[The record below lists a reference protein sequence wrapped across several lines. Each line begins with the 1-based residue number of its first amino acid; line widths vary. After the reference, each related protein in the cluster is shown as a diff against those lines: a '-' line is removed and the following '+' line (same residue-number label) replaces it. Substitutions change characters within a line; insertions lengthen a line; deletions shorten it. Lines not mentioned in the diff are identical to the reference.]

1 MKRAHFPKD
10 SSYCLSK
17 RKDGQFFADWFCSL
31 SSLSLFLSLTAAAC
45 LLSLVAKVLSLLF
58 LVLSLSERCSLL
70 SGGRVELLSVAISS
84 LSSEESCF
92 VRFL

>member
-31 SSLSLFLSLTAAAC
+31 SSLSLSLSQQLLAC
-45 LLSLVAKVLSLLF
+45 LLSVVAKVLSLS
-58 LVLSLSERCSLL
+58 LSLSLAQRCSLL
-70 SGGRVELLSVAISS
+70 SGGIAKLLSVAISS